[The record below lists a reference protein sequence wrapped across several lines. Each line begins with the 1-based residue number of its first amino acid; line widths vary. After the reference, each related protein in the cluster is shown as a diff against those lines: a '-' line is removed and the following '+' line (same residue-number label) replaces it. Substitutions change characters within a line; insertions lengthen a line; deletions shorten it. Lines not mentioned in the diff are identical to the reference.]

1 MRNYMKAWVYR
12 SSKRSLKLTKL
23 KVPEPKNE
31 GELLIKVKACG
42 ICGSDLHL
50 FRTTFRPRAL
60 LRILLKPNVV
70 KRPKILG
77 HEISGVVVDSKDEK
91 FRVGDRVAIFPK
103 TPLGDMGDTLPGGF
117 AEYIIVPSSSVLR
130 IPGHVSYEEGA
141 LLEPLGSALH
151 AVRKLDGIKAE
162 RALVIGA
169 GTIGLLV
176 LQLLKHMKV
185 VDEVYVTD
193 KVPFKLSVAKDLGA
207 ERTLMP
213 GELLNY
219 GNYFDIVFEAVGGF
233 AIELTLNQAIHAIRN
248 KGIIILLGAVEVSP
262 KVKLGIFHAKEG
274 SLIGSFSLTWRDYT
288 DAYNLVVSRNVELL
302 RLVTHR
308 FPLIDAPKAIRTA
321 LKGNSIKVMLM
332 SGE

>member
-1 MRNYMKAWVYR
+1 MKNYMYAWVYR

-23 KVPEPKNE
+23 KVPEPNE

-60 LRILLKPNVV
+60 LRNLLKPNVV
-70 KRPKILG
+70 KGQKILG

-91 FRVGDRVAIFPK
+91 FRVGDRVAVFPK
-103 TPLGDMGDTLPGGF
+103 TPLGVIGDTLPGGF
-117 AEYIIVPSSSVLR
+117 AEYIVVPSSSALR

-151 AVRKLDGIKAE
+151 AVKKLNGIKAE

-262 KVKLGIFHAKEG
+262 KVKLGIFHVKEG
-274 SLIGSFSLTWRDYT
+274 SLIGSFSLTWRDYI
-288 DAYNLVVSRNVELL
+288 DAYNLMVSRNVELL

-321 LKGNSIKVMLM
+321 LRGNSIKVMLM